1 MFILS
6 ITRCSSFL
14 SIYAGDPLLF
24 KCPAISISGS
34 QINATD
40 HSRPY
45 IAAMRANLL
54 LVAAV
59 VVCAVA
65 ATPTTAT
72 KVGVW
77 EPVTDI
83 NDPFVQELG
92 GWAVAEHVKEA
103 NDGLKLSKVVSGDQ
117 KVGSGMNYRLVIHAL
132 GRDGKGASYKAL
144 VYDQEWSN
152 TRRLLSFDPAN

>member
-1 MFILS
+1 MKCEKSFITS
-6 ITRCSSFL
+6 
-14 SIYAGDPLLF
+14 GDPLLF
-24 KCPAISISGS
+24 KCAASKP
-34 QINATD
+34 QI
-40 HSRPY
+40 
-45 IAAMRANLL
+45 IAGHTIPAMRTNLL

-77 EPVTDI
+77 EPITDI

-152 TRRLLSFDPAN
+152 TRRLLSFAPAN